1 MRYQL
6 FAIITFYILIYYIIS
21 FAIRYQL
28 SAASTVTPLRIN
40 HWQPRIAASSY
51 LFTVKITA
59 GNSRSSS
66 RFEEELEIWGGS
78 WNLRQMEKGWIL
90 TCWRPPSNLP
100 SYQTLARIII
110 LFLHPAPPNL
120 NSTQSSNLQQGR
132 YYPQDIIL
140 PLDSSGLSLLHK
152 QANNDQPPLV
162 TLVIWDYCKRWSS
175 FHLSRASK
183 PQLYNW
189 HFHSPRSCSSWLGP
203 GRDWMVLKR

>member
-1 MRYQL
+1 MRYK
-6 FAIITFYILIYYIIS
+6 
-21 FAIRYQL
+21 L
-28 SAASTVTPLRIN
+28 SVASTVTPLRIN
-40 HWQPRIAASSY
+40 HWQPRIAASSFNY
-51 LFTVKITA
+51 LFTFKITA

-110 LFLHPAPPNL
+110 LFLRPA
-120 NSTQSSNLQQGR
+120 TSSQPQFNTIVKSAAAAGQILSSG
-132 YYPQDIIL
+132 YYPATGFQWIISAAQTSQQWPTTSCNTCHL
-140 PLDSSGLSLLHK
+140 RLL
-152 QANNDQPPLV
+152 QE
-162 TLVIWDYCKRWSS
+162 VIIV
-175 FHLSRASK
+175 SRASK